1 MDLTLLEGFVQER
14 LTKYRFP
21 GMSIA
26 LLRGEEVVYSRGFG
40 FRDISESLPATL
52 TPTTALVP

>member
-14 LTKYRFP
+14 LTKYKFP

-26 LLRGEEVVYSRGFG
+26 LLRGDEVIYSRGFG
-40 FRDISESLPATL
+40 FRDIGESLPATL
-52 TPTTALVP
+52 TPATVSVP